1 MKKVL
6 TLLAFLG
13 LTACFGGM
21 TPPSRFY
28 SLTPIQNS
36 SDVFKSAKLSIGV
49 EEVKVPVYLDRPQ
62 IVTRYDNQVE
72 LNVSELNRWS
82 EPLSVA
88 MQRTIADN
96 LAVYLPNASVKPSG
110 FRREGFD
117 YVVWVE
123 VNKFDGSWNKTVDL
137 SVWWS
142 VFDKNGDVVLQ
153 KKANLSRP
161 LGSSYDD
168 LVKEDSDLISELSL
182 QIAQNLARLKK

>member
-6 TLLAFLG
+6 TLLAVFG

-21 TPPSRFY
+21 TPPSKFY
-28 SLTPIQNS
+28 SLTPIQSS

-62 IVTRYDNQVE
+62 IVTRHDNQVE

-96 LAVYLPNASVKPSG
+96 LAVYLPNTSVKPSG

-153 KKANLSRP
+153 KKANLSSP
-161 LGSSYDD
+161 LGASYDD

>member
-6 TLLAFLG
+6 TLLAVFG
-13 LTACFGGM
+13 LTACLGGM
-21 TPPSRFY
+21 TPPSKFY
-28 SLTPIQNS
+28 SLTPIQHS
-36 SDVFKSAKLSIGV
+36 QEVFKSVRLNIGV

-62 IVTRYDNQVE
+62 IVTRKDNQVE

-82 EPLSVA
+82 EPLSTA
-88 MQRTIADN
+88 MQRIIADN

-110 FRREGFD
+110 FRHEGFD
-117 YVVWVE
+117 YLVWIE
-123 VNKFDGSWNKTVDL
+123 INRFDGSWDKTVDL

-142 VFDKNGDVVLQ
+142 VFDKNGDTVLQ
-153 KKANLSRP
+153 KKANLSSP

>member
-6 TLLAFLG
+6 SLLAVFG
-13 LTACFGGM
+13 LTACLGGM
-21 TPPSRFY
+21 TPPSKFY
-28 SLTPIQNS
+28 SLTPIQHS
-36 SDVFKSAKLSIGV
+36 QEVFKSVRLNIGV

-62 IVTRYDNQVE
+62 IVTRKDNQVE

-82 EPLSVA
+82 EPLSTA
-88 MQRTIADN
+88 MQRIIADN

-110 FRREGFD
+110 FRHEGFD
-117 YVVWVE
+117 YLVWIE
-123 VNKFDGSWNKTVDL
+123 INRFDGSWDKTVDL

-142 VFDKNGDVVLQ
+142 VFDKNGDTVLQ
-153 KKANLSRP
+153 KKANLSSP

>member
-6 TLLAFLG
+6 TLLAVFG

-21 TPPSRFY
+21 TPPSKFY
-28 SLTPIQNS
+28 SLTPIQSS

-62 IVTRYDNQVE
+62 IVTRHDNQVE

-96 LAVYLPNASVKPSG
+96 LAVYLPSASVKPSG

>member
-1 MKKVL
+1 MKKI
-6 TLLAFLG
+6 LALVAVLG

-21 TPPSRFY
+21 TPPSKFY
-28 SLTPIQNS
+28 SLTPIQS
-36 SDVFKSAKLSIGV
+36 SQKIFKSAKLNIGV

-62 IVTRYDNQVE
+62 IVTRHDNQVE

-88 MQRTIADN
+88 MQRAIADN

-123 VNKFDGSWNKTVDL
+123 VNRFDGSWDKTVDL

-142 VFDKNGDVVLQ
+142 VFDKNGDAVLQ
-153 KKANLSRP
+153 KKTNLSRP
-161 LGSSYDD
+161 LKDSYDD